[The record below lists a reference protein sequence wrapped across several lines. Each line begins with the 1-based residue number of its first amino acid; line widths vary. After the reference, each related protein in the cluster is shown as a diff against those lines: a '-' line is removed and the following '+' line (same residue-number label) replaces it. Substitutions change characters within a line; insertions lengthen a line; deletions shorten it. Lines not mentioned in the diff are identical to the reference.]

1 MAPIFEL
8 SSSLRRHLQEPLPF
22 ERLLDMPG
30 KVHRAFRNRRTVEFE
45 AGGKRYFIKAHRG
58 CGWGEVIKEWLQG
71 RHPINSARNEW
82 EAIERLHQLGI
93 PTMTLA
99 GKGLRGRSP
108 AGLES
113 FVITEALEGMVSL
126 EDLVRD
132 WGGLKGPARQR
143 LQDALVDRL
152 AVLARRFHDG
162 GLNHRDF
169 YLCHF
174 LVRDREWT
182 AWRPGDVLD
191 LHVIDLHRVQ
201 CRDKVPERWVIKD
214 LGALLCSSF
223 DWGVR
228 RRDLARFVRGYAG
241 KPWRGMNA
249 SEKTFWRSVWRRAY
263 SLFTGFY
270 KRRPPGH

>member
-1 MAPIFEL
+1 
-8 SSSLRRHLQEPLPF
+8 
-22 ERLLDMPG
+22 MPG
-30 KVHRAFRNRRTVEFE
+30 KVHRKFRNRRTVEFE
-45 AGGKRYFIKAHRG
+45 LGGQRYFIKAHQG
-58 CGWGEVIKEWLQG
+58 CGWSEVLKEWVQG

-82 EAIERLHQLGI
+82 EAIERLHGLGI
-93 PTMTLA
+93 PTMNLA

-113 FVITEALEGMVSL
+113 FVITEALEGMISL

-132 WGGLKGPARQR
+132 WGGLTGGAQR
-143 LQDALVDRL
+143 SLQDEIVDRM
-152 AVLARRFHDG
+152 AVLARKFHGG

-174 LVRDREWT
+174 LVQDRAWT
-182 AWRPGDVLD
+182 AWRRGDPLD
-191 LHVIDLHRVQ
+191 LHIIDLHRVQ
-201 CRDKVPERWVIKD
+201 WRDRIPVRWVIKD

-228 RRDLARFVRGYAG
+228 RRDLARFIRGYSG
-241 KPWRGMNA
+241 KAWREMTP
-249 SEKTFWRSVWRRAY
+249 SEKAFWKRVWNRAY

-270 KRRPPGH
+270 KRRPPAL